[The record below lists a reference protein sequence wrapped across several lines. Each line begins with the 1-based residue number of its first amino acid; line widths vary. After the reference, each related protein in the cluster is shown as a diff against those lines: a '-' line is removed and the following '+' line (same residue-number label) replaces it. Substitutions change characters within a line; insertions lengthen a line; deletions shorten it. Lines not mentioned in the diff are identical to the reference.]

1 MRTGQSEAYN
11 FAEIRAYKWI
21 PLDETNSIISAD
33 VMPNYTLINS
43 VHLTTLRSTDKNYG
57 GLSTNS
63 LFSTGPAVNCFW
75 KMNIGSI

>member
-1 MRTGQSEAYN
+1 MMIFTTFMMGKMIKKS
-11 FAEIRAYKWI
+11 KS
-21 PLDETNSIISAD
+21 LK
-33 VMPNYTLINS
+33 S

-75 KMNIGSI
+75 MMNIGSI